1 MANTHLATTIPTTPP
16 STPSNLKPPFTL
28 HTKKRGVAQPTT
40 PDSDHSSENDNS
52 SFSLAML
59 PKGHQLIVCGLVPI
73 PNKMPTAT
81 LKDLLVNLGVDPCY
95 KEFSQFGL
103 EVQLFSDHASNVSSV
118 CYVEISPSGEAE
130 PCVDLLEIMMDAIV
144 ESGPNLEVRWS
155 ASRKGKSNKC
165 LSCHLVRRQYHQW
178 PFLDVAVPPQVFLGL
193 LLVLQ

>member
-1 MANTHLATTIPTTPP
+1 MANTHLATTIPTTPL

-40 PDSDHSSENDNS
+40 SNSDHSLGNDDS

-59 PKGHQLIVCGLVPI
+59 PKDHQLIVHGLVPI
-73 PNKMPTAT
+73 LNEMLIAT
-81 LKDLLVNLGVDPCY
+81 LKDLLVNLCVDPCY

-103 EVQLFSDHASNVSSV
+103 KVQPFSNCASNISSV

-130 PCVDLLEIMMDAIV
+130 PHVDLLEIMMDAIV
-144 ESGPNLEVRWS
+144 ESRPDLEVRWS

-165 LSCHLVRRQYHQW
+165 LFCCL
-178 PFLDVAVPPQVFLGL
+178 LDLYPGVTD
-193 LLVLQ
+193 